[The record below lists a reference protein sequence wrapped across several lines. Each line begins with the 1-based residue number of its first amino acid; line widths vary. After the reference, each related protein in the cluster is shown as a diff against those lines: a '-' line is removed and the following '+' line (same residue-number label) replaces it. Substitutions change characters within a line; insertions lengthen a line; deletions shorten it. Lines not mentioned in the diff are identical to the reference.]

1 MQKLSCMCVCACS
14 VRLYVMFFSI
24 MLYQNECDVSI
35 SQAVNFLSFA
45 GLDCVLNSVHRIQM
59 ASCYTRARL
68 TL

>member
-1 MQKLSCMCVCACS
+1 MQKLNCMCVCACS
-14 VRLYVMFFSI
+14 VRLKM
-24 MLYQNECDVSI
+24 YQNECDVSI